1 MNTVQSQLSPATQT
15 RSPFRRFGRRGA
27 LVLSSLLALGILLEV
42 FLAGGGIFTSP
53 SWWPLHI
60 ILGLVLTLFP
70 VVFLL
75 LAWMGQLGRESVW
88 LGVLTLLLI
97 VLQSFLVEIPRRID
111 LPILS
116 ALHPVNALVIFGLA
130 VLLVQRAWHGVRSD
144 RETAAS

>member
-1 MNTVQSQLSPATQT
+1 MNTVQSPLSSSSQVS
-15 RSPFRRFGRRGA
+15 SPLRRFGRRGA
-27 LVLSSLLALGILLEV
+27 LVLSSLLALSVLLEV
-42 FLAGGGIFTSP
+42 FLAGGGIFTSS

-70 VVFLL
+70 IVFLL

-97 VLQSFLVEIPRRID
+97 ILQSFLVEIPRRIG

-116 ALHPVNALVIFGLA
+116 ALHPVNAVVIFGLA
-130 VLLVQRAWHGVRSD
+130 VFLAQRAWHGVRSD
-144 RETAAS
+144 R